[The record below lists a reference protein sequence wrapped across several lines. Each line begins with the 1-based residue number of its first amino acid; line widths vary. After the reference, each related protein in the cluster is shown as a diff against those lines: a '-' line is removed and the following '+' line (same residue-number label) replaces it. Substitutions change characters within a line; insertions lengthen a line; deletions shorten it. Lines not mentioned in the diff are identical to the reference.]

1 MVMQMTIVS
10 RRKIIVGIKCF
21 AEKAGK
27 IRTEKCLLDLARRF
41 QCDFAI
47 SGMVASEAVLQRVE
61 ELIRGV
67 RNESIYCSFKNLG
80 CKRRRKKS

>member
-1 MVMQMTIVS
+1 MIMQMTVVS

-47 SGMVASEAVLQRVE
+47 RV
-61 ELIRGV
+61 V
-67 RNESIYCSFKNLG
+67 W
-80 CKRRRKKS
+80 